1 MDKPLLMLAGPTEIE
16 PDILLAGARPQ
27 IYFRSEEFSQLMHQI
42 FADLKYVFQTENQV
56 FVISS
61 SGTAAMEAAVVN
73 TLSRGYEVIVV
84 NGGVFGERWA
94 KICRGYGIKVN
105 ELQVD
110 LGQSIDPRRIQRAI
124 DDNTKAVFVT
134 VDETATGALT
144 DIQPIGKI
152 VKDTKAILVVDAI
165 SSLGAVEL
173 RTDEWHCDVVVASSQ
188 KALGLP
194 PGLSF
199 ITFSEEAWRFVESSD
214 LPKFFLDIKEYKRFV
229 DVGQTPFTPS
239 ISLLFQLSERLKKI
253 RQTGLENILN
263 RNHFLTQVLRT
274 GIRTMGLELIGPK
287 LANCVTGVK
296 TPEGIDASK
305 IADVMRE
312 KYNIFIVP
320 SWGAFKE
327 DMFRIGN
334 FGYLNELD
342 IIKVL
347 SALEMVLLELGH
359 PIQLGVGVTSA
370 MKMIYETQIAGS

>member
-16 PDILLAGARPQ
+16 QDILLKGAQPQ
-27 IYFRSEEFSQLMHQI
+27 IFHRSEEFSQLMYQI
-42 FADLKYVFQTENQV
+42 MDDFKYVFQTQNQV
-56 FVISS
+56 FVLSS
-61 SGTAAMEAAVVN
+61 SGTGVMEAAVAN

-84 NGGVFGERWA
+84 NGGTFGERWA
-94 KICRGYGIKVN
+94 KICKNYGVKVN
-105 ELQVD
+105 ELRVD
-110 LGQSIDPRRIQRAI
+110 LGQSIEPQQIEEAI
-124 DDNTKAVFVT
+124 NEDTKAVFIT

-144 DIQPIGKI
+144 EVEPVGRI

-199 ITFSEEAWRFVESSD
+199 ITFSEKAWKFVETSD
-214 LPKFFLDIKEYKRFV
+214 LPKFYFDIKEYKRCV
-229 DVGQTPFTPS
+229 DRLQPPFTPP
-239 ISLLFQLSERLKKI
+239 ISLFFQLSERLKKI
-253 RQTGLENILN
+253 RQVGLENIL
-263 RNHFLTQVLRT
+263 RKNHFLTEVLRT
-274 GIRTMGLELIGPK
+274 GIKAMGLELIGPK

-296 TPEGIDASK
+296 APDGIDASK
-305 IADVMRE
+305 IVDIMRE

-320 SWGAFKE
+320 SWGALKT
-327 DMFRIGN
+327 DLFRIGN

-347 SALEMVLLELGH
+347 SALEMVLLELGY
-359 PIQLGVGVTSA
+359 PIELSVGVKSA
-370 MKMIYETQIAGS
+370 MKMIYETKCSQ